1 MIENWDSYNFVTNEK
16 KKYIKVRT
24 LRFSEQEENFIF
36 EKMASLGFKNF
47 SEYARRRILEN
58 GEIVFGAKTAGA
70 PKLTDKNLPII
81 TAINKVGVNVN
92 QIAKAINQAKDTG
105 TLLRSKR
112 ALRAVLDQLLII
124 SKKKSS
130 EGKN

>member
-1 MIENWDSYNFVTNEK
+1 MKK

-24 LRFSEQEENFIF
+24 LRFSEQEEIFIF

-70 PKLTDKNLPII
+70 PKLTDKNLPLIS
-81 TAINKVGVNVN
+81 AINKVGVNVN
-92 QIAKAINQAKDTG
+92 QIAKAINEAKATG
-105 TLLRSKR
+105 NPLAIAESNRVLRD
-112 ALRAVLDQLLII
+112 VLDQLLTI
-124 SKKKSS
+124 SKKVK
-130 EGKN
+130 

>member
-1 MIENWDSYNFVTNEK
+1 MKK

-58 GEIVFGAKTAGA
+58 GEIVFGAKTAGVQ
-70 PKLTDKNLPII
+70 KLIDKNLPLIS
-81 TAINKVGVNVN
+81 AINKVGVNVN
-92 QIAKAINQAKDTG
+92 QIAKAINEAKATG
-105 TLLRSKR
+105 HPIAIEESTKVLT
-112 ALRAVLDQLLII
+112 AVLDQLLII
-124 SKKKSS
+124 AKKVK
-130 EGKN
+130 